1 MVDLLEKEEGKLAVK
16 IARKTIEHNLT
27 TGEVIDR
34 SDFEVTSIFYEQRG
48 VFVTLNKEGALRGCI
63 GRPYPD
69 MELIDAIIDS
79 AISAAA
85 KDPRFPPV
93 QKKEMDD
100 IAVEIT
106 VMTKPELID
115 REPGSIPELIS
126 IGKHGLIIKKGCHQ
140 GLLLPQ
146 VASDH
151 QLNEIE
157 FLGHTCLKAGL
168 SPNEWKTGN
177 VQIYRFEGQIFKEE
191 VPRGNII
198 EESLDDSSCR

>member
-1 MVDLLEKEEGKLAVK
+1 MLEKEEGELAVK
-16 IARKTIEHNLT
+16 IARKTIEHYLA

-48 VFVTLNKEGALRGCI
+48 VFVTLNKKGALRGCI

-69 MELIDAIIDS
+69 LELIDAIIDS
-79 AISAAA
+79 AISAAT

-93 QKKEMDD
+93 HKKEMAD
-100 IAVEIT
+100 IVVEIT

-115 REPGSIPELIS
+115 IEPESIPEMIS
-126 IGKHGLIIKKGCHQ
+126 IGKHGLIIKKGYYQ

-151 QLNEIE
+151 QLDEVE
-157 FLGHTCLKAGL
+157 FLCHTCLKAGL
-168 SPNEWKTGN
+168 SPHEWETGN
-177 VQIYRFEGQIFKEE
+177 VNIYRFEGQIFKEK